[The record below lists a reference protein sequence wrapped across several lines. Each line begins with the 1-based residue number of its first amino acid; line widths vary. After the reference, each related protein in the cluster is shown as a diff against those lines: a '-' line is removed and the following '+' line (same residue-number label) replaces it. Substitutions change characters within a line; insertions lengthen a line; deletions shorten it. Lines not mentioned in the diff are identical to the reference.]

1 MVANRP
7 FLSGSPGCV
16 RSSAWICDFSSTES
30 TMAWAG
36 GSTYSPTMARSFSA
50 KRGSLESLKAR
61 TRCGCKP
68 CARQIRCTEL
78 GLMPT
83 AAAIAAAVQC
93 VVSPG
98 GSPVVVSATTRAA
111 TSAPSG
117 GMRGGRVLSR
127 SSPSTPAVMNRSC
140 QRQTATL
147 LVPARRM
154 ISTVPW
160 PSAVSST
167 IRARQTCFCGL
178 FRSATTASR
187 RARSAASTATMIP
200 LRMNQIYASEPRS
213 ARQIG
218 LLRMILS
225 TRALSR

>member
-1 MVANRP
+1 
-7 FLSGSPGCV
+7 
-16 RSSAWICDFSSTES
+16 
-30 TMAWAG
+30 
-36 GSTYSPTMARSFSA
+36 
-50 KRGSLESLKAR
+50 
-61 TRCGCKP
+61 
-68 CARQIRCTEL
+68 
-78 GLMPT
+78 MPT
-83 AAAIAAAVQC
+83 AAAMAAAVQC

-117 GMRGGRVLSR
+117 GMRDGRVLSR

-187 RARSAASTATMIP
+187 RARSAALTSTMIP
-200 LRMNQIYASEPRS
+200 LRMNQIYAPDPRS

-225 TRALSR
+225 TSCAMSPARSRTRRRTRSG